1 MKLGAE
7 PKKLAVLV
15 GLLVVALVV
24 FLMNSSST
32 PGGAEYSPSTAK
44 SGTGTSAR
52 PQSPITPAEPPAATT
67 RQARPAEREFRPR
80 VRPRRGEARPDPTT
94 IDPTLRLDILAKLQQ
109 VSVEG
114 NHRSI
119 FDFGQ
124 DPPPEAKPLVA
135 SAKGPKVPTP
145 FGPAPPPAAAPP
157 PAPPEAP
164 KAPPVPLKFFGY
176 ISPVS
181 QPNKRAFFIEGE
193 DIHVVHEGDVV
204 KSRYKIVRIG
214 VNSVV
219 VEDMQFKSQQTLP
232 LEEQT
237 T

>member
-7 PKKLAVLV
+7 PKKVAVLI

-24 FLMNSSST
+24 FFMNSSST
-32 PGGAEYSPSTAK
+32 PSGAEYSPSTAK
-44 SGTGTSAR
+44 SGTNPVSRPTGTTASEA
-52 PQSPITPAEPPAATT
+52 PVAAN
-67 RQARPAEREFRPR
+67 RQGRQAEREFRPS
-80 VRPRRGEARPDPTT
+80 VRPRRGEARRDPTT

-109 VSVEG
+109 VKVEG
-114 NHRSI
+114 MRRSI

-124 DPPPEAKPLVA
+124 APPPPEATPLVA
-135 SAKGPKVPTP
+135 SAKTKVPTP
-145 FGPAPPPAAAPP
+145 FGPAPPPPP
-157 PAPPEAP
+157 PAKPPEPEPP
-164 KAPPVPLKFFGY
+164 KAPPVPFKFYGY
-176 ISPVS
+176 ISPS
-181 QPNKRAFFIEGE
+181 NQPNKRAFFMEGE
-193 DIHVVHEGDVV
+193 DIHVVREGDVV

-214 VNSVV
+214 INSVV